1 MNHQITVSLIWAMSS
16 NRCIGVNNTL
26 PWHLPE
32 DLRYFKTSTMK
43 KPIIMGRKTY
53 DSIGRALPGRP
64 NIVISRQENLKIE
77 GVHCVNSIDS
87 ALTLAQKL
95 MPEGF
100 NEVMI
105 IGGAQIYNEA
115 LSFADRLYITEVDT
129 IIEGDAFIEEFDIS
143 QFEQTFCEKHKACE
157 KNPYDY
163 SFLVFDKKGEK

>member
-1 MNHQITVSLIWAMSS
+1 MNHQMTVSLIWAMSS

-32 DLRYFKTSTMK
+32 DLRYFKASTMK

-64 NIVISRQENLKIE
+64 NIVISRQADLKID
-77 GVHCVNSIDS
+77 GVHCVTSIDA
-87 ALTLAQKL
+87 ALELAKTLLPQDIS
-95 MPEGF
+95 
-100 NEVMI
+100 EVMI
-105 IGGAQIYNEA
+105 IGGAQIYNTA

-129 IIEGDAFIEEFDIS
+129 IIEGDAFIDEFELSDY
-143 QFEQTFCEKHKACE
+143 EQKFCEKHKACD

-163 SFLVFDKKGEK
+163 SFLVFDKK

>member
-32 DLRYFKTSTMK
+32 DLRYFKASTMK

-53 DSIGRALPGRP
+53 ESIGRALPGRP
-64 NIVISRQENLKIE
+64 NIVISRNADLKIE
-77 GVHCVNSIDS
+77 GVSCVTSID
-87 ALTLAQKL
+87 AAIELAKTL
-95 MPEGF
+95 MPADI

-105 IGGAQIYNEA
+105 IGGAQIYNTA
-115 LSFADRLYITEVDT
+115 LAFADRLYITKVETQID
-129 IIEGDAFIEEFDIS
+129 GDAFIDEFDLS
-143 QFEQTFCEKHKACE
+143 KYTQTFSEKHEACA

-163 SFLVFDKKGEK
+163 EFLVFDKK